1 MRWPRTIAWVED
13 GSTHVLVLLLPS
25 RRSPVAAGLWQTLD
39 DVWAE
44 VRAADSG
51 ARRPGERRDDD
62 DDERGTTT
70 KTRLASA

>member
-1 MRWPRTIAWVED
+1 M
-13 GSTHVLVLLLPS
+13 
-25 RRSPVAAGLWQTLD
+25 AGLWQTLD
-39 DVWAE
+39 VWTEE

-62 DDERGTTT
+62 DERGTTT